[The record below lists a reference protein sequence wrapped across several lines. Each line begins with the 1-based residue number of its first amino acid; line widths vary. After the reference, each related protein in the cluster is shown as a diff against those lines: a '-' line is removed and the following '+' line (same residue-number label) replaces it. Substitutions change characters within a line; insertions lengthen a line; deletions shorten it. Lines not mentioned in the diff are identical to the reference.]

1 MKRQYRNRNFLSR
14 LRPFSL
20 GASAADLAML
30 LLVFFM
36 ATTSTEPPKSVEIDL
51 PKGRTESAEQDTL
64 YITIAKNNQVYFD
77 GRLSSID
84 DIRDQLA
91 LRGGE
96 KDRPVSITA
105 DKNLNYS
112 SISCIL
118 GILREYDFLNILFMS
133 QPKDE

>member
-1 MKRQYRNRNFLSR
+1 
-14 LRPFSL
+14 
-20 GASAADLAML
+20 ML

-112 SISCIL
+112 SVSGIL
-118 GILREYDFLNILFMS
+118 AILREYDFLNILFMS
-133 QPKDE
+133 QSKDE

>member
-1 MKRQYRNRNFLSR
+1 
-14 LRPFSL
+14 
-20 GASAADLAML
+20 ML

-112 SISCIL
+112 SVSGIL
-118 GILREYDFLNILFMS
+118 TILREYDFLNILFMS

>member
-1 MKRQYRNRNFLSR
+1 VKRRYRKRGFLSK

-51 PKGRTESAEQDTL
+51 PVSKTESAEQDTL
-64 YITIAKNNQVYFD
+64 YITISRSGDLYFD
-77 GRLSSID
+77 GRPSTIP
-84 DIRDQLA
+84 DIKDQLA
-91 LRGGE
+91 MRRGE

-105 DKNLNYS
+105 DRNISYS
-112 SISCIL
+112 AVSGVL
-118 GILREYDFLNILFMS
+118 GVLREYDFLNVVFMS
-133 QPKDE
+133 QPKDR

>member
-1 MKRQYRNRNFLSR
+1 MRHSYRKRSFLSK

-51 PKGRTESAEQDTL
+51 PKSKTESAEQDTL
-64 YITIAKNNQVYFD
+64 YITLSQRGDIYFD
-77 GRLSSID
+77 GRPSSVAEIK
-84 DIRDQLA
+84 DQLA
-91 LRGGE
+91 LRRGE
-96 KDRPVSITA
+96 KDRPVSLTA

-112 SISCIL
+112 SVSAIL
-118 GILREYDFLNILFMS
+118 NLLREYDFLNVVFMS
-133 QPKDE
+133 QPKEE